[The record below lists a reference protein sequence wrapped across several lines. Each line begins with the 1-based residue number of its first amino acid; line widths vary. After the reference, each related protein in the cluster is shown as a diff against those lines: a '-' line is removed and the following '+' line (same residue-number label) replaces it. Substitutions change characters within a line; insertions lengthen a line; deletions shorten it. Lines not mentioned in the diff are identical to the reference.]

1 MAAAKLKA
9 REVQVCNKVTAESL
23 DVEKTVE
30 AATVDADKVVCR
42 RLEVSEPISVAL
54 SAQTLSAQ
62 TLNVAERAVLGK
74 STDPTAAAITAGIL
88 VAWPWPNRELWTDPG
103 MTILFGVTVAAGG
116 SQSAHALRV
125 RCEVQP
131 NSTLVANTYQVVN
144 FRPTDKM
151 RAILGT
157 SRTIVPSVS
166 LEDTI
171 QGKKVLFPMVKYT
184 SDTFGPILQLR
195 VGWEESAQPGWWTEV
210 VISLQY
216 VQVL

>member
-1 MAAAKLKA
+1 M
-9 REVQVCNKVTAESL
+9 
-23 DVEKTVE
+23 E

-42 RLEVSEPISVAL
+42 HLEVGETTPLL
-54 SAQTLSAQ
+54 SAQTLNAQ

-88 VAWPWPNRELWTDPG
+88 VAWPWPNRDLWTFPG
-103 MTILFGVTVAAGG
+103 MTTLFRETVAAGG

-131 NSTLVANTYQVVN
+131 NITLVANAYQVIKIS
-144 FRPTDKM
+144 PTDRM

-157 SRTIVPSVS
+157 TRTIVPSVS

-171 QGKKVLFPMVKYT
+171 EGKKVLFPMVKYT
-184 SDTFGPILQLR
+184 SDVSGPILQLR
-195 VGWEESAQPGWWTEV
+195 VGWEESAQSGWWTEV